1 MNDQPSR
8 NILLLALVGLIL
20 VSVVS
25 ISFSGL
31 RGLNTKMDTV
41 KTIQVSGT
49 GSVSA
54 APDEAIIYLAVQTQ
68 DTSATT
74 AVNEN
79 AALMAKVMQALTT
92 LGINQSDIQTSSYT
106 LTIQTFTSTTYPMQ
120 NIQPTSKSNATAA
133 VQYVATNAIQITLTN
148 TSLVGRALDAATNAG
163 VNEVNGITF
172 TFTPQLTASLQKQ
185 AIQLATQDAA
195 NQANAIASTLGL
207 KIIGPTSITPS
218 YNQPYYQTSAAPSAN
233 PTPIQPGTLQLT
245 AQVQTTY
252 EFTS

>member
-1 MNDQPSR
+1 MSDQPSR

-31 RGLNTKMDTV
+31 RGLNTQMDTV

-54 APDEAIIYLAVQTQ
+54 APDEVIIYLAVQTQ

-106 LTIQTFTSTTYPMQ
+106 LTIQSLTSTTYPMQ
-120 NIQPTSKSNATAA
+120 NIQPSSKSNATT

-195 NQANAIASTLGL
+195 NQAEAIAATLGL

-218 YNQPYYQTSAAPSAN
+218 YNQPFYQTSAAPSAN
-233 PTPIQPGTLQLT
+233 PTPIEPGTLQLT

>member
-1 MNDQPSR
+1 MSDQPSR

-31 RGLNTKMDTV
+31 RGLNTQMDTV

-54 APDEAIIYLAVQTQ
+54 APDEVIIYLAVQTQ

-106 LTIQTFTSTTYPMQ
+106 LTIQSLTSTTYPMQ
-120 NIQPTSKSNATAA
+120 NIQPSSKSNATT

-195 NQANAIASTLGL
+195 NQAEAIASTLGL

-218 YNQPYYQTSAAPSAN
+218 YNQPFYQTSAAPSAN
-233 PTPIQPGTLQLT
+233 PTPIEPGTLQLT

>member
-1 MNDQPSR
+1 MSDQPSR

-31 RGLNTKMDTV
+31 RGLNTQMDTV

-106 LTIQTFTSTTYPMQ
+106 LTIQSLTSTTYPMQ
-120 NIQPTSKSNATAA
+120 NIQPSSKSNATT

-195 NQANAIASTLGL
+195 NQAEAIASTLGL

-218 YNQPYYQTSAAPSAN
+218 YNQPFYQTSAAPSAN
-233 PTPIQPGTLQLT
+233 PTPIEPGTLQLT

>member
-1 MNDQPSR
+1 
-8 NILLLALVGLIL
+8 
-20 VSVVS
+20 
-25 ISFSGL
+25 
-31 RGLNTKMDTV
+31 V

-68 DTSATT
+68 DTSATN

-79 AALMAKVMQALTT
+79 AALMEKVMQALTV

-106 LTIQTFTSTTYPMQ
+106 LTIQTLTSTTYSMQ
-120 NIQPTSKSNATAA
+120 NIQPSKSNATAA

-172 TFTPQLTASLQKQ
+172 TFTPQLTASLEKQ

-195 NQANAIASTLGL
+195 NQADVIASTLGL

-218 YNQPYYQTSAAPSAN
+218 YNQPFYQTSAAPSAN

>member
-1 MNDQPSR
+1 MSDQPSR

-31 RGLNTKMDTV
+31 RGLNTQMDTV

-54 APDEAIIYLAVQTQ
+54 APDEVIIYLAVQTQ

-106 LTIQTFTSTTYPMQ
+106 LTIQSLTSTTYPMQ
-120 NIQPTSKSNATAA
+120 NIQPSSKSNATT

-148 TSLVGRALDAATNAG
+148 TSLVGRALDAATNGG

-195 NQANAIASTLGL
+195 NQAEAIAATLGL

-218 YNQPYYQTSAAPSAN
+218 YNQPFYQTSAAPSAN
-233 PTPIQPGTLQLT
+233 PTPIEPGTLQLT

>member
-1 MNDQPSR
+1 MSNQHSR

-20 VSVVS
+20 VSVIS

-31 RGLNTKMDTV
+31 RELTTQTGTV
-41 KTIQVSGT
+41 NTIQVSGT

-68 DTSATT
+68 DTSATNV
-74 AVNEN
+74 VNEN
-79 AALMAKVMQALTT
+79 AALVAKVMQAMVS

-106 LTIQTFTSTTYPMQ
+106 LTIQTLTSTTYSMQ
-120 NIQPTSKSNATAA
+120 NLQPTSQSNASAI
-133 VQYVATNAIQITLTN
+133 QYVAKNAVQITLTN
-148 TSLVGRALDAATNAG
+148 TSLVGSALDAAVNAG
-163 VNEVNGITF
+163 VNEVDGITF
-172 TFTPQLTASLQKQ
+172 TFTPQLTSSLQKR

-195 NQANAIASTLGL
+195 NQADAIASTLGL

-218 YNQPYYQTSAAPSAN
+218 FNQPFYSTMAAPNAS

-245 AQVQTTY
+245 AQVQATY
-252 EFTS
+252 EFAS

>member
-1 MNDQPSR
+1 MSDQPSR

-31 RGLNTKMDTV
+31 RGLNTQLDTV

-54 APDEAIIYLAVQTQ
+54 APDEVIIYLAVQTQ

-106 LTIQTFTSTTYPMQ
+106 LTIQSLTSTTYPMQ
-120 NIQPTSKSNATAA
+120 NIQPSSKSNATT

-195 NQANAIASTLGL
+195 NQAEAIASTLGL

-218 YNQPYYQTSAAPSAN
+218 YNQPFYQTSAAPSAN
-233 PTPIQPGTLQLT
+233 PTPIEPGTLQLT

>member
-1 MNDQPSR
+1 MTNQPSR

-20 VSVVS
+20 VSVIS

-31 RGLNTKMDTV
+31 RELNTQTGTV

-68 DTSATT
+68 DVSATN

-79 AALMAKVMQALTT
+79 AALVAKVIQALVS
-92 LGINQSDIQTSSYT
+92 LGISQSDIQTSSYT
-106 LTIQTFTSTTYPMQ
+106 LTIQTLTSTTYSMQ
-120 NIQPTSKSNATAA
+120 NIQPISQSNVSA
-133 VQYVATNAIQITLTN
+133 VQYVANNAIQITLTN
-148 TSLVGRALDAATNAG
+148 TSLVGRALDAAVNAG
-163 VNEVNGITF
+163 VNEVDGITF

-195 NQANAIASTLGL
+195 NQADAIAFTLGL

-218 YNQPYYQTSAAPSAN
+218 FNQPFYQTTAAPNAN

-245 AQVQTTY
+245 AQVQTIY

>member
-1 MNDQPSR
+1 MSEQTSR
-8 NILLLALVGLIL
+8 NILLFALVGLIL
-20 VSVVS
+20 VSVIS

-31 RGLNTKMDTV
+31 RELNTQTGTV

-68 DTSATT
+68 DTSATN

-79 AALMAKVMQALTT
+79 AALVTKVMQALAA

-106 LTIQTFTSTTYPMQ
+106 LTIQTLTSTTYPMQ
-120 NIQPTSKSNATAA
+120 NIQPASTSNATAV

-172 TFTPQLTASLQKQ
+172 TFTPQLTNSLQKQ

-195 NQANAIASTLGL
+195 NQAEAIASTLGL
-207 KIIGPTSITPS
+207 KIVGPTSITPS
-218 YNQPYYQTSAAPSAN
+218 YNQPIYQATAAPNAN

-245 AQVQTTY
+245 AQVQATY

>member
-1 MNDQPSR
+1 MSDQPSR

-31 RGLNTKMDTV
+31 RGLNTQLDTV

-54 APDEAIIYLAVQTQ
+54 APDEVIIYLAVQTQ

-106 LTIQTFTSTTYPMQ
+106 LTIQSLTSTTYPMQ
-120 NIQPTSKSNATAA
+120 NIQPSSKSNATT

-195 NQANAIASTLGL
+195 NQAEAIAATLGL

-218 YNQPYYQTSAAPSAN
+218 YNQPFYQTSAAPSAN
-233 PTPIQPGTLQLT
+233 PTPIEPGTLQLT

>member
-1 MNDQPSR
+1 MRDQTSR
-8 NILLLALVGLIL
+8 ILLFALVGLIL
-20 VSVVS
+20 VSVISV
-25 ISFSGL
+25 SFSGL
-31 RGLNTKMDTV
+31 RGLNTRSGTV
-41 KTIQVSGT
+41 QTIQVSGT

-54 APDEAIIYLAVQTQ
+54 VPDEAIIYLAVQTQ
-68 DTSATT
+68 DTSAAN

-79 AALMAKVMQALTT
+79 AALVTKVMQALAT

-106 LTIQTFTSTTYPMQ
+106 LTIQTLTSTTYPPQ
-120 NIQPTSKSNATAA
+120 NIQPTSQPNVSA
-133 VQYVATNAIQITLTN
+133 VQYVDKNAIQITLTN
-148 TSLVGRALDAATNAG
+148 TSLIGRAIDAAVSAG
-163 VNEVNGITF
+163 VNEVDGITF

-195 NQANAIASTLGL
+195 NQANVIASTLGL

-218 YNQPYYQTSAAPSAN
+218 YNQPFYQTIAAPNAN

>member
-1 MNDQPSR
+1 MSDQPSR

-31 RGLNTKMDTV
+31 RGLNTQMDTV

-54 APDEAIIYLAVQTQ
+54 APDEVIIYLAVQTQ

-79 AALMAKVMQALTT
+79 AALMAKVMQAMTT

-120 NIQPTSKSNATAA
+120 NIQSTSKSNATAA

-163 VNEVNGITF
+163 VNEVNGVTF

-185 AIQLATQDAA
+185 AIQ
-195 NQANAIASTLGL
+195 
-207 KIIGPTSITPS
+207 
-218 YNQPYYQTSAAPSAN
+218 
-233 PTPIQPGTLQLT
+233 
-245 AQVQTTY
+245 
-252 EFTS
+252 

>member
-1 MNDQPSR
+1 M
-8 NILLLALVGLIL
+8 LALVGLIL
-20 VSVVS
+20 VSVIS

-31 RGLNTKMDTV
+31 GELNTQGGSM

-54 APDEAIIYLAVQTQ
+54 PPDEAIIYLAVQTQ
-68 DTSATT
+68 DTSATN

-79 AALMAKVMQALTT
+79 AALTTKVMQSLAS

-106 LTIQTFTSTTYPMQ
+106 LTIQTLSSTTNSM
-120 NIQPTSKSNATAA
+120 QPTQSNLNA
-133 VQYVATNAIQITLTN
+133 VQYVDKNAMQITLTN
-148 TSLVGRALDAATNAG
+148 ISLTGKALDAAVSAG
-163 VNEVNGITF
+163 VNEVDGITF
-172 TFTPQLTASLQKQ
+172 TFTPQLSASLQKQ

-195 NQANAIASTLGL
+195 NQADAIASTLGL

-218 YNQPYYQTSAAPSAN
+218 YNQPFYQTAAPNAN
-233 PTPIQPGTLQLT
+233 QTPIQPGTLQLT